1 MLSNISWSD
10 YLTFIFV
17 SSLIW
22 YAYVLYSYY
31 RHDFLRGIQTKK
43 PASENGLEFTS
54 TLQYQQR
61 DFPLFNSENFQPKTS
76 DVSHSVQSF
85 TDEVQAYL
93 EEAGRDEVAK
103 ENLLVSL
110 ARIRGKYPSLA
121 ESDYKDSLEQL
132 IVNEVEA
139 NCAMVLSEDD
149 LKQIWEVS

>member
-22 YAYVLYSYY
+22 YAFVLYNYY
-31 RHDFLRGIQTKK
+31 RHDLLRGIQTKK
-43 PASENGLEFTS
+43 PVSKNGLELTS
-54 TLQYQQR
+54 TLQYQQG
-61 DFPLFNSENFQPKTS
+61 DFPLFKPENFQPKPS

-103 ENLLVSL
+103 ENLLESL
-110 ARIRGKYPSLA
+110 ARIGGKYPSLA
-121 ESDYKDSLEQL
+121 KSDYKDSLEQL
-132 IVNEVEA
+132 IVSEVEA

-149 LKQIWEVS
+149 LKQIWDVP